1 MRPSMLSILKNQ
13 SLKAHSTWGIGGP
26 AKCFTIVK
34 TIDEMK
40 QALALKMRY
49 IVIGKG
55 SNCLFDDQGFDGLV
69 ILNKINFL
77 ENKDGEYHVGSG
89 FNFSHLGVKTARDG
103 YAGLEFASGIPG
115 TVGGAIYM
123 NAGAGS
129 DETCD
134 HLKEVEFMHNDGSI
148 ELFQIGD
155 LEFSYRSSPFQKME
169 GAIVGARFSL
179 KACQGAKNKQR
190 ALIDYRK
197 STQPYGQKSCGCV
210 FRNPEGGSAG
220 ALIEKCGLKGLR
232 VGGLEVSM
240 CHANFLVN
248 HGEGTASD
256 AIELIEKIQA
266 IVKEKEGIDLQ
277 FEVKRIG
284 V

>member
-1 MRPSMLSILKNQ
+1 MRPLMLSILKNQ
-13 SLKAHSTWGIGGP
+13 SLKAYSTWGIGGP
-26 AKCFTIVK
+26 AKCFVVVK
-34 TIDEMK
+34 TTDEMK
-40 QALALKMRY
+40 EALSLGVRY

-55 SNCLFDDQGFDGLV
+55 SNCLFDDRGFDGLV

-77 ENKDGEYHVGSG
+77 ERGEGRYHVGSG
-89 FNFSHLGVKTARDG
+89 YNFSHLGVKTARDG
-103 YAGLEFASGIPG
+103 YCGLEFASGIPG

-134 HLKEVEFMHNDGSI
+134 HLTQVEFLHTDGR
-148 ELFQIGD
+148 LQVFQRGE
-155 LEFSYRSSPFQKME
+155 LEFSYRTSPFQKMK
-169 GAIVGARFSL
+169 GAIIGARFSL
-179 KACQGAKNKQR
+179 KACVDAKNKQR
-190 ALIDYRK
+190 ELINYRK

-220 ALIEKCGLKGLR
+220 ALIERCGLKGLR

-240 CHANFLVN
+240 RHANFLVN
-248 HGEGTASD
+248 HGEGTAKD
-256 AIELIEKIQA
+256 AMELIEKIQTV
-266 IVKEKEGIDLQ
+266 VKEKEGIDLQ